1 MNEDLQRVKKKLD
14 QHVLDFLAQRI
25 ATNERAFHSRHLL
38 KYLTKVK
45 AYYAP
50 ESPARILR
58 ELRKSGKVRYTLLSR
73 SDSLYR
79 VDFVESRQLEMF
91 AA

>member
-14 QHVLDFLAQRI
+14 QHVLDFLAQRK
-25 ATNERAFHSRHLL
+25 ADDGQFHSIDLVRYCMAQCHCS
-38 KYLTKVK
+38 
-45 AYYAP
+45 P
-50 ESPARILR
+50 ESPARIMRALADA
-58 ELRKSGKVRYTLLSR
+58 GKVRYTLLSR

-79 VDFVESRQLEMF
+79 VDFVAAEQLEMF